1 MKNEKK
7 TEERTTSVVIFEK
20 EGKFLKQ
27 IKDAVESDPGLKIID
42 VGMDLPSA
50 AALIKKIKSAPDVIL
65 VSFDILKKAAAS
77 DAWALL
83 KLREKM
89 PQTRLI
95 VMVERYADEE
105 MYRMINE
112 GIRGFFLRETS
123 PGLITKC
130 IRVVLDGD
138 MWIENAFVVRL
149 FEEMSR
155 RYMMEKKKQAKGRKI
170 RVVIFD
176 RDSAFVENLKEI
188 MGATSDIE
196 IVDVRF
202 DIKSNIELI
211 YKTAERIDLIL
222 ISFNLLKELA
232 ALNLETLVKVRT
244 KMPDTRVVV
253 MGERY
258 LEEEIFRMVKEG
270 IRGFFVKGDISSEFI
285 TKCIRVVAAGEI
297 WMGAKL
303 VGRVFD
309 EFSRY
314 YSEAEGE
321 LRSPSPED
329 MDKLSLLTKREH
341 ELLDLLS
348 RSLTNEEIG
357 ERLFISTETVKTHVR
372 NIFEKLGSRNRVDA
386 TLLYI
391 GASEMREFSAQGAH

>member
-1 MKNEKK
+1 MGKKGKIEKDIM
-7 TEERTTSVVIFEK
+7 SVVIIEN
-20 EGKFLKQ
+20 EGTFLEQ
-27 IKDAVESDPGLKIID
+27 IKDAVEGDPGLKIID
-42 VGMDLPSA
+42 VRVDLPGA
-50 AALIKKIKSAPDVIL
+50 AALMKKIKDAPDVIL
-65 VSFDILKKAAAS
+65 VGFDILKKAAAH
-77 DAWALL
+77 DTGTLL

-89 PQTRLI
+89 PDTRLI

-105 MYRMINE
+105 MFRMINE
-112 GIRGFFLRETS
+112 GIRGFFLRGTS

-130 IRVVLDGD
+130 IRVVLAGD
-138 MWIENAFVVRL
+138 MWIENAFVAKI
-149 FEEMSR
+149 FEGMSR
-155 RYMMEKKKQAKGRKI
+155 RHIMEKGQEAKGRKI

-176 RDSAFVENLKEI
+176 EDSVFMENLKEVI
-188 MGATSDIE
+188 GTTSDIE
-196 IVDVRF
+196 IVDTRS
-202 DIKSNIELI
+202 DIKETTEFIF
-211 YKTAERIDLIL
+211 KTEERIDLIL
-222 ISFNLLKELA
+222 VSFNILKEVA
-232 ALNLETLVKVRT
+232 SSNMETIIKLKT
-244 KMPDTRVVV
+244 KLPKTRVVV

-258 LEEEIFRMVKEG
+258 VEEEIFRMVKEG
-270 IRGFFVKGDISSEFI
+270 IRGFFVKSDISSDFI
-285 TKCIRVVAAGEI
+285 TKCVRVVAAGEV

-341 ELLDLLS
+341 ELLDLVS
-348 RSLTNEEIG
+348 RSLKNEEIA

-372 NIFEKLGSRNRVDA
+372 NIFEKLGSRNRVEA

-391 GASEMREFSAQGAH
+391 GASDMREFSVHEAL